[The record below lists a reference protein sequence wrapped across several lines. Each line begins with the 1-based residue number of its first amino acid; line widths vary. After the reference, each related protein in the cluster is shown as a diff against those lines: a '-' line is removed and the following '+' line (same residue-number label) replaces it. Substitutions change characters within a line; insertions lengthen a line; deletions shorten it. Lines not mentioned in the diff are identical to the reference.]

1 MNQRDAES
9 RVLKLLQEWRHEPLD
24 SSSLGVQDQQQ
35 LQAVGR
41 VLRGV
46 AQSRVRRQR
55 WRRVTAALAVAA
67 AFVGLGLG
75 GWVLSREPAQP
86 EAHNP
91 AATSAAPA
99 ALVLAE
105 TEGELQVLDGKG
117 QPLARAARLGAGDG
131 LETRAGAA
139 TLSFPSGARVRAAS
153 RTHLAIQS
161 PGLERREALALD
173 DGVVEVEVPKL
184 PQPVEFSVQTPDAR
198 VVVHGTHFT
207 VQVDLGS
214 RTGTVTRVVVDRG
227 LVEVLANGAQSWVRA
242 GEQWPAPAEPAGVE
256 RAQGPVDGDP
266 AELAPASPSA
276 RPSVRRPSRIAQRHA
291 TTSPRSLAI
300 ENRLLAAAL
309 AKHKAGDL
317 SGALQDIDRLIDQY
331 PDSLLMQ
338 EARVE
343 HFRLLHRLGRSSEA
357 AREARSYLGDYRD
370 GYAREEARGLAL
382 EHP

>member
-1 MNQRDAES
+1 
-9 RVLKLLQEWRHEPLD
+9 
-24 SSSLGVQDQQQ
+24 
-35 LQAVGR
+35 
-41 VLRGV
+41 
-46 AQSRVRRQR
+46 
-55 WRRVTAALAVAA
+55 
-67 AFVGLGLG
+67 
-75 GWVLSREPAQP
+75 
-86 EAHNP
+86 
-91 AATSAAPA
+91 
-99 ALVLAE
+99 
-105 TEGELQVLDGKG
+105 
-117 QPLARAARLGAGDG
+117 
-131 LETRAGAA
+131 
-139 TLSFPSGARVRAAS
+139 
-153 RTHLAIQS
+153 LAIQS